1 MKVPNEFRVTES
13 ATGYRVELCR
23 DGEPYVTFMDGLT
36 RQGAEREARSLT
48 AFWARISVRP
58 PMGPS
63 VPAVKSVSLDRPR
76 TGPNTRMIGDWT

>member
-1 MKVPNEFRVTES
+1 MPNEFRVIES

-48 AFWARISVRP
+48 AFWARISVRQ
-58 PMGPS
+58 PMGAL
-63 VPAVKSVSLDRPR
+63 VPAVKSLREDRLR
-76 TGPNTRMIGDWT
+76 AGSNAGIIGDWT